1 MKKDPVIY
9 LSHIHE
15 AITAILNFTRDITE
29 EEFYHSD
36 LIISAVVRKF
46 EIMGEAA
53 KRIPDEIRL
62 ANPEIPWKQM
72 AGFRDVLIHDYDGL
86 NLNTIWVTTA
96 LYLPALEK
104 QIQSILDKPLPPS
117 EELTGS

>member
-1 MKKDPVIY
+1 MKKDPAIY
-9 LSHIHE
+9 LAHIHE
-15 AITAILNFTRDITE
+15 AIKAILDFTHNTTE

-36 LIISAVVRKF
+36 LILSAVVRKF

-53 KRIPDEIRL
+53 KRIPDEIRQ

-86 NLNTIWVTTA
+86 NLSILWVTIT
-96 LYLPALEK
+96 LHLPELEK
-104 QIQSILDKPLPPS
+104 QIKSILDNS
-117 EELTGS
+117 

>member
-1 MKKDPVIY
+1 MKKDPSIY
-9 LSHIHE
+9 LAHIHE
-15 AITAILNFTRDITE
+15 AIIAILDFTQNISE
-29 EEFYHSD
+29 EEFYQSD
-36 LIISAVVRKF
+36 LILSAVVRKF

-86 NLNTIWVTTA
+86 NLNTIWVTIT
-96 LYLPALEK
+96 LHLPELQK
-104 QIQSILDKPLPPS
+104 QIKSVLDN
-117 EELTGS
+117 T

>member
-1 MKKDPVIY
+1 MKKDPSIY
-9 LSHIHE
+9 LAHIHE
-15 AITAILNFTRDITE
+15 AIKAILSFTQSTTE
-29 EEFYHSD
+29 EEFYQSD
-36 LIISAVVRKF
+36 LILSAVVRKF

-86 NLNTIWVTTA
+86 NLNTIWVTIT
-96 LYLPALEK
+96 LHLPELEK
-104 QIQSILDKPLPPS
+104 QIKSILDN
-117 EELTGS
+117 T